1 MHYDFHL
8 FLTISIQNLLPLL
21 WKLTGTK
28 KRENSCF
35 DVLHFLCLKNP
46 LGISF
51 ILITQIWFC
60 YFFTK
65 VQFLT
70 TCSFLIGYILQQC
83 ALANNIQHFKMVME
97 SVSYKEEDLM
107 YTDPETG
114 IFVIDRHSYRYM
126 YR

>member
-1 MHYDFHL
+1 MTFIY
-8 FLTISIQNLLPLL
+8 FLQYQSRIFFPSF
-21 WKLTGTK
+21 GTK
-28 KRENSCF
+28 TRENSCF
-35 DVLHFLCLKNP
+35 DVLHFVCIKN
-46 LGISF
+46 L
-51 ILITQIWFC
+51 
-60 YFFTK
+60 YFFYSYYANLVLLFFNQSPIFRK
-65 VQFLT
+65 
-70 TCSFLIGYILQQC
+70 CSFLIGYILQQC